1 MPLCAEMVKPW
12 SLQSS
17 AHGARPHSRATS
29 VHSHRRFD
37 SLSDDQVRQLC
48 MSGDAQDMSYAMD
61 ELTRRNDLRG
71 SQGTSIPTG
80 RRVSMQGLQ
89 ALFEAGMAP

>member
-1 MPLCAEMVKPW
+1 MPWGSCPCPGVEMTLCGVCRRLPD
-12 SLQSS
+12 LY
-17 AHGARPHSRATS
+17 
-29 VHSHRRFD
+29 RRFD
-37 SLSDDQVRQLC
+37 ALSDDQVRQLC

-61 ELTRRNDLRG
+61 EMTRRNDLRG

>member
-1 MPLCAEMVKPW
+1 MTLCVCRRLPD
-12 SLQSS
+12 LY
-17 AHGARPHSRATS
+17 
-29 VHSHRRFD
+29 RRFD
-37 SLSDDQVRQLC
+37 ALSDDQVRQLC

-61 ELTRRNDLRG
+61 EMTRRNDLRG